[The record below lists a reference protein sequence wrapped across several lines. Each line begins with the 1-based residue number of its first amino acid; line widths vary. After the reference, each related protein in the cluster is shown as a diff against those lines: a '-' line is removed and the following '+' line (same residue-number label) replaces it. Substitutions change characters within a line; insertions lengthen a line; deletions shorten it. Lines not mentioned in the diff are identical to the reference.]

1 MRLHCLLSL
10 IGDAT
15 SDVRLLDAHHLVLA
29 TPQQWDMLSRRW
41 KQRKAVQAVGLF
53 IADELQLL
61 GGQQG
66 PTLEVI
72 CSRMRYMSSQLPNP
86 VRLVGFSHRCAG
98 HHTPPLGQ
106 GGFCCRVLLLTLHLL
121 VCFQKPAPSMCL
133 TAPWHLLSVAAPCA
147 QSGQRA

>member
-1 MRLHCLLSL
+1 MCRDAVCSRLTWVFDAGCCLCA
-10 IGDAT
+10 GDAT

-72 CSRMRYMSSQLPNP
+72 CSRMRYMSSQLATP
-86 VRLVGFSHRCAG
+86 VRLVGFSHRCVLAELQ
-98 HHTPPLGQ
+98 PPACMQDMSTMMLVGILYLLEAVQ
-106 GGFCCRVLLLTLHLL
+106 GRC
-121 VCFQKPAPSMCL
+121 
-133 TAPWHLLSVAAPCA
+133 
-147 QSGQRA
+147 

>member
-1 MRLHCLLSL
+1 
-10 IGDAT
+10 
-15 SDVRLLDAHHLVLA
+15 VRLLDAHHLVLA

-86 VRLVGFSHRCAG
+86 VRLVGFSHRCVWVRDSL
-98 HHTPPLGQ
+98 LGQ
-106 GGFCCRVLLLTLHLL
+106 GICLLQACTLGSASKLL
-121 VCFQKPAPSMCL
+121 FLFRECHDVS
-133 TAPWHLLSVAAPCA
+133 
-147 QSGQRA
+147 

>member
-1 MRLHCLLSL
+1 MLTATGLCA
-10 IGDAT
+10 GEAT

-72 CSRMRYMSSQLPNP
+72 CSRMRYMSSQLATP
-86 VRLVGFSHRCAG
+86 VRLVGFSHRWVLAG
-98 HHTPPLGQ
+98 LAG
-106 GGFCCRVLLLTLHLL
+106 
-121 VCFQKPAPSMCL
+121 
-133 TAPWHLLSVAAPCA
+133 VAATTPCA
-147 QSGQRA
+147 CTQHTHTYGTVAESYIWDGVCS

>member
-1 MRLHCLLSL
+1 M
-10 IGDAT
+10 
-15 SDVRLLDAHHLVLA
+15 RLLDAHHLVLA

-86 VRLVGFSHRCAG
+86 VRLVGFSHRCERCAAVSEVQV
-98 HHTPPLGQ
+98 Q
-106 GGFCCRVLLLTLHLL
+106 GSFPNISLIRVLL
-121 VCFQKPAPSMCL
+121 K
-133 TAPWHLLSVAAPCA
+133 
-147 QSGQRA
+147 

>member
-1 MRLHCLLSL
+1 MRPHCLLAHS
-10 IGDAT
+10 GDAT

-86 VRLVGFSHRCAG
+86 VRLVGFSHRYAG
-98 HHTPPLGQ
+98 HHTPPLGH
-106 GGFCCRVLLLTLHLL
+106 GGFC
-121 VCFQKPAPSMCL
+121 
-133 TAPWHLLSVAAPCA
+133 
-147 QSGQRA
+147 